1 MKGLMSF
8 SLINVISLLKKILIF
23 FVLFSL
29 LLILLGFINYLKPLE
44 KLKIKNSLYD
54 EVKILKIDGE
64 IFRDLNKNN
73 SLDIYED
80 HRLDSKL
87 RSDDLLNKMTIEEK
101 VGQMFHP
108 PFTLKPDIWMLIYEI
123 AIRGNKSTEA
133 QILFN
138 NISHFN
144 LYGNPSPAEL
154 ANKINHFQEI
164 ASRSRLGVPI
174 TISSDPI
181 HEVPKGGGVASFSV
195 DGFSKWPSQLGF
207 AATNDS
213 LIIENFAQI
222 VKEEYLAVGIRT
234 ALHPMS
240 DLATDPRWARNFG
253 TFGSNALLS
262 SDMTIAYMNGFQG
275 NTISSE
281 SVLTMVKH
289 FPGGGPQQNGLDP
302 HLYSG
307 RNQTYPGNNF
317 DYHLIPFK
325 DAINNNLKVIM
336 PYYGIPIGQTN
347 EDVAMAYNEYIL
359 TDLLREEL
367 GFSGVICSDW
377 GIITGRHW
385 GVDELSIA
393 DRYEKSINAGID
405 QYGGETETSYL
416 IKLIKENIISEGRIN
431 ESVKRILV
439 NKFELGLFDD
449 PYVDENK
456 IKDRVNTKK
465 NIEAGLDAQRK
476 SIVLLE
482 NNGALPLKKGM
493 KIFVDGL
500 DSNIAKDFGVLVKD
514 PSDADVIIMYIHTV
528 FNGNQESG
536 LNRVFD
542 NFLSTLFPNGDL
554 NFNSEIHTRVENYSK
569 DKELIVVVDLNRPA
583 ILEDIKKLSSSLIGT
598 FGVSD
603 RIMFEGIFGEF
614 SPTGKLPFEIP
625 SSMESVLNQKEDVPD
640 DSLNPTY
647 EMGYGISY

>member
-23 FVLFSL
+23 FVLFSV
-29 LLILLGFINYLKPLE
+29 LLIFLGFINYLKPLE

-133 QILFN
+133 QILFD

-289 FPGGGPQQNGLDP
+289 FPGGGPQQKGLDP

-393 DRYEKSINAGID
+393 DRYEKSIIAGID

-456 IKDRVNTKK
+456 INDRVNTKK
-465 NIEAGLDAQRK
+465 NIEAGLEAQRK

-500 DSNIAKDFGVLVKD
+500 DNNIAKDFGVLVKN

-554 NFNSEIHTRVENYSK
+554 NFNSEKHTRVENYSK

>member
-29 LLILLGFINYLKPLE
+29 LLIFLGFINYLKPLE

-133 QILFN
+133 QILFD

-439 NKFELGLFDD
+439 NKFELGLFDE

-456 IKDRVNTKK
+456 INDRVNTKK
-465 NIEAGLDAQRK
+465 NIEAGLEAQRK

-500 DSNIAKDFGVLVKD
+500 DNNIAKDFGVLVKD

>member
-1 MKGLMSF
+1 MKGLMSS
-8 SLINVISLLKKILIF
+8 SLINVISLLKKLLIF
-23 FVLFSL
+23 FVLFSV
-29 LLILLGFINYLKPLE
+29 LLIFLGFINYLKPLE

-133 QILFN
+133 QILFD

-213 LIIENFAQI
+213 LIIEKFAQI

-456 IKDRVNTKK
+456 INDRVNTKK
-465 NIEAGLDAQRK
+465 NIEAGLEAQRK
-476 SIVLLE
+476 SIVLLK

>member
-23 FVLFSL
+23 FVLFSV
-29 LLILLGFINYLKPLE
+29 LLIFLGFINYLKPLE

-73 SLDIYED
+73 SLDVYED

-133 QILFN
+133 QILFD

-275 NTISSE
+275 NTINSE

-456 IKDRVNTKK
+456 INDRVNTKK
-465 NIEAGLDAQRK
+465 NIEAGLEAQRK

-500 DSNIAKDFGVLVKD
+500 DNNIAKDFGVLVKD

>member
-23 FVLFSL
+23 FVLFSV
-29 LLILLGFINYLKPLE
+29 LLIFLGFINYLKPLE

-73 SLDIYED
+73 SLDVYED

-133 QILFN
+133 QILFD

-275 NTISSE
+275 NTINSE

-439 NKFELGLFDD
+439 NKFELGLFDE

-456 IKDRVNTKK
+456 INDRVNTKK
-465 NIEAGLDAQRK
+465 NIEAGLEAQRK

-500 DSNIAKDFGVLVKD
+500 DNNIAKDFGVLVKD

>member
-23 FVLFSL
+23 FVLFSV
-29 LLILLGFINYLKPLE
+29 LLIFLGFINYLKPLE

-133 QILFN
+133 QILFD

-456 IKDRVNTKK
+456 INDRVNTKK
-465 NIEAGLDAQRK
+465 NIEAGLEAQRK

-500 DSNIAKDFGVLVKD
+500 DNNIAKDFGVLVKD

>member
-8 SLINVISLLKKILIF
+8 SLINFISLLKKILIF
-23 FVLFSL
+23 FVLFSV
-29 LLILLGFINYLKPLE
+29 LLIFLGFINYLKPLE

-73 SLDIYED
+73 SLDVYED

-133 QILFN
+133 QILFD

-289 FPGGGPQQNGLDP
+289 FPGGGPQQKGLDP

-439 NKFELGLFDD
+439 NKFELGLFDE

-456 IKDRVNTKK
+456 INDRVNTKK
-465 NIEAGLDAQRK
+465 NIEAGLEAQRK

-500 DSNIAKDFGVLVKD
+500 DNNIAKDFGVLVKD

>member
-8 SLINVISLLKKILIF
+8 SLINVISLLKKLLIF
-23 FVLFSL
+23 FVLFSV
-29 LLILLGFINYLKPLE
+29 LLIFLGFINYLKPLE

-133 QILFN
+133 QILFD

-207 AATNDS
+207 AATNNS

-289 FPGGGPQQNGLDP
+289 FPGGGPQQKGLDP

-465 NIEAGLDAQRK
+465 SIEAGLDAQRK

-500 DSNIAKDFGVLVKD
+500 DNNIAKDFGVLVKD

>member
-23 FVLFSL
+23 FVLFSV
-29 LLILLGFINYLKPLE
+29 LLIFLGFINYLKPLE

-73 SLDIYED
+73 SLDVYED

-133 QILFN
+133 QILFD

-164 ASRSRLGVPI
+164 ASRSRLGVPA

-207 AATNDS
+207 AATNNS

-456 IKDRVNTKK
+456 INDRVNTKK
-465 NIEAGLDAQRK
+465 NIEAGLEAQRK

-569 DKELIVVVDLNRPA
+569 DKELIVVVDWNRPA

>member
-23 FVLFSL
+23 FVLFSV
-29 LLILLGFINYLKPLE
+29 LLIFLGFINYLKPLE

-73 SLDIYED
+73 SLDVYED

-133 QILFN
+133 QILFD

-275 NTISSE
+275 NTINSE

-439 NKFELGLFDD
+439 NKFELGLFDE

-456 IKDRVNTKK
+456 INDRVNTKK
-465 NIEAGLDAQRK
+465 NIEAGLEAQRK

-554 NFNSEIHTRVENYSK
+554 NFNSEIHTRIENYSK

>member
-23 FVLFSL
+23 FVLFSV
-29 LLILLGFINYLKPLE
+29 LLIFLGFINYLKPLE

-133 QILFN
+133 QILFD

-289 FPGGGPQQNGLDP
+289 FPGGGPQQKGLDP

-465 NIEAGLDAQRK
+465 SIEAGLDAQRK

>member
-8 SLINVISLLKKILIF
+8 SLINFISLLKKILIF
-23 FVLFSL
+23 FVLFPV
-29 LLILLGFINYLKPLE
+29 LLIFLGFINYLKPLE

-133 QILFN
+133 QILFD

-207 AATNDS
+207 AATNNS

-289 FPGGGPQQNGLDP
+289 FPGGGPQQKGLDP

-385 GVDELSIA
+385 GVDDLSIA
-393 DRYEKSINAGID
+393 DRYQKSINAGID

-439 NKFELGLFDD
+439 NKFELGLFDE

-456 IKDRVNTKK
+456 INDRVNTKK
-465 NIEAGLDAQRK
+465 NIEAGLEAQRK

-500 DSNIAKDFGVLVKD
+500 DNNIAKDFGVLVKD

>member
-23 FVLFSL
+23 FVLFSV
-29 LLILLGFINYLKPLE
+29 LLIFLGFINYLKPLE

-73 SLDIYED
+73 SLDVYED

-133 QILFN
+133 QILFD